1 METIRRQLAPQL
13 EGRTIRRGWAFDSP
27 KFTDAPMASGH
38 RIEEIGRRGKYLIIN
53 MSCTTPSNT
62 APSDSDPNEADAIKT
77 APHEADAKNTAL
89 DNTALDNTALD
100 NTDSS
105 GTDGLRAGR
114 SASGCARVDRQLVV
128 HLGMTGRLAV
138 TDAPPQSLEDALRS
152 ARHLRASWSFD
163 DGTHLGF
170 WDQRRFGRVAV
181 VEPGSYSGLPTLN
194 ALGPEPFGPEFT
206 GAALKGALSGRKAIK
221 TALLDQR
228 VVAGVGNIYADEALW
243 IAGISPTRRRLG
255 AARAADL
262 RDAIVQVLRAGIE
275 DGGTTLRDY
284 RDAAGDQ
291 GRHQERLRCYGR
303 SGLPCDRCGRPLS
316 RKMVDA
322 RSTTWCRSC
331 QT

>member
-38 RIEEIGRRGKYLIIN
+38 RIEETGRRGKYLIIN
-53 MSCTTPSNT
+53 MSCTN
-62 APSDSDPNEADAIKT
+62 PSDADPNDA
-77 APHEADAKNTAL
+77 AL
-89 DNTALDNTALD
+89 DNTALK

-114 SASGCARVDRQLVV
+114 SASGCAGVDRQLVV

-138 TDAPPQSLEDALRS
+138 TDTPPQFLEDALRS
-152 ARHLRASWSFD
+152 GRHLRASWSFD

-170 WDQRRFGRVAV
+170 WDQRRFGRVAL

-194 ALGPEPFGPEFT
+194 ALGPEPFAPEFT
-206 GAALKGALSGRKAIK
+206 GAALKKALSGRKAIK

-262 RDAIVQVLRAGIE
+262 RDAIVQVLGAGIE